1 MMKSLEARIQHQFR
15 QPALLQ
21 EALTHASIRY
31 ESKKDVRDNQ
41 RLEFLGDSVLE
52 LILTE
57 KMYHLFPD
65 ADEGLLTKLRT
76 RLVSTGALA
85 KQAKLLGLGQHLLM
99 GRGEENVAGRERE
112 STLADALESVLG
124 AIYLDGGLETAR
136 AFVHRIMEDELIAIA
151 AQPTEVNPK
160 GELQEIL
167 QGATSEAPTYEIIS
181 SGGPDHKRQFEA
193 VVRWRGLTLGRG
205 LGVRKKEAEIAA
217 ARDALLSPTLQA
229 SVKSQ
234 APGFSFTVSHPPL
247 EPLP

>member
-1 MMKSLEARIQHQFR
+1 MTESLEARIQYQFK
-15 QPALLQ
+15 QPALLK
-21 EALTHASIRY
+21 ESLTHASIRY
-31 ESKKDVRDNQ
+31 ESKKNVYDNQ

-85 KQAKLLGLGQHLLM
+85 KQARFLNLGQHLLM

-112 STLADALESVLG
+112 STLADAFEAVLG
-124 AIYLDGGLETAR
+124 AIYLDGGLEVAR
-136 AFVHRIMEDELIAIA
+136 SFVHRIMADELIAIA
-151 AQPTEVNPK
+151 AQPTEINPK

-167 QGATSEAPTYEIIS
+167 QGATSEAPTYEIVS

-193 VVRWRGLTLGRG
+193 VVLWRGLTLGRG

-217 ARDALLSPTLQA
+217 AREALLNPNLTSL
-229 SVKSQ
+229 VHSQ
-234 APGFSFTVSHPPL
+234 APGFSFTVSPPQR
-247 EPLP
+247 